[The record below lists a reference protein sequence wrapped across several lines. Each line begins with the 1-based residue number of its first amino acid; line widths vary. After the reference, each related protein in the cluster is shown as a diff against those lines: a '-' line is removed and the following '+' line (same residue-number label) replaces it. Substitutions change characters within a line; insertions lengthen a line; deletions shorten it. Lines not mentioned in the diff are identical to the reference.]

1 MSILNNLLA
10 AFKPGK
16 EFTLKEA
23 YNANPDY
30 PNESVRARIYEHL
43 GTEFKKLSKG
53 LYMTEDVVLIEG
65 DGRDLSIIDDG
76 SIDCIITDHP
86 WEDKKSNNGGSRHLA
101 QYDCFKYT
109 QQDFI
114 EKARV
119 LKEGSFLVE
128 FIPAENANN
137 FDYLYEIKKMAQLA
151 GFQYYSKVA
160 WKKGT
165 FVSNT
170 GRKAKNT
177 EDILIFSKGIP
188 RKLRPDKQRGVVN
201 GVPTKFMSGANGMLP
216 TEFNVQAVPNKK
228 KIVQTEKPV
237 PLFEQLLEY
246 FTLPG
251 ELVLDQFAGSGVT
264 GEACRNKNRNCILIE
279 KCKEHVE
286 VIIKRLGLK
295 DTLILQT
302 T

>member
-1 MSILNNLLA
+1 
-10 AFKPGK
+10 
-16 EFTLKEA
+16 
-23 YNANPDY
+23 
-30 PNESVRARIYEHL
+30 
-43 GTEFKKLSKG
+43 
-53 LYMTEDVVLIEG
+53 
-65 DGRDLSIIDDG
+65 
-76 SIDCIITDHP
+76 
-86 WEDKKSNNGGSRHLA
+86 
-101 QYDCFKYT
+101 
-109 QQDFI
+109 
-114 EKARV
+114 
-119 LKEGSFLVE
+119 
-128 FIPAENANN
+128 
-137 FDYLYEIKKMAQLA
+137 MAQLA